1 MDHSLSKKTLVI
13 LLFSLIIVAITP
25 NPMTFAAISP
35 LEITVITNKA
45 NYQLRENVDVYGN
58 VTYNDV
64 LVDKGLAGIQVD
76 NPLGTFV
83 IRTRLVGPIGS
94 QAYPVQ
100 ITQVALSDM
109 YGNPLQTVVRPN
121 TSPPPTTYFA
131 IRVKNNGAYSKD
143 VLITGNIYDN
153 DSIPIGTIS
162 YATTL
167 VGYGWAN
174 VTQGIYIET
183 WAKTGTATIYANVFT
198 DWPQNRGYPICPEKN
213 ATFAIL
219 ESTYDES
226 LPGRAPQQTIQ
237 NGMYHTIF
245 RLSPEPRPGLYMVYA
260 TAYQPSSGW
269 ATDQASIA
277 TFHVLDVAAA
287 PRASFVIAPPK
298 ATINYVITFDAA
310 SSTPEG
316 YNQTMTNYK
325 WDFGDG
331 NTTTTGKTAH
341 HYYTSFGNYTVKLN
355 VTDSEGLWNT
365 TTKIAVIKIIHD
377 VAILNMSCLN
387 AVYSDWKTPVYVR
400 VKNRGTVPE
409 TFNVTVYAE
418 GRLGGTNRTSN
429 LAAYATSIINITWNT
444 AGLTLPINKTTPLT
458 NDTLTATADTV
469 LGETNT
475 ANNICTY
482 GPIQIRLLGDVNGD
496 RKINILDVVSVT
508 AVYGSK
514 VSYGNW
520 RVITVDLYP
529 DGKIDI
535 SDVVKVTAN
544 YGKKY

>member
-1 MDHSLSKKTLVI
+1 LSFKKVFIFLFLSVIVVTLP
-13 LLFSLIIVAITP
+13 SNLIA
-25 NPMTFAAISP
+25 FAVSP
-35 LEITVITNKA
+35 LNITLNTDKTYYI
-45 NYQLRENVDVYGN
+45 LRDNVDIYGN

-64 LVDKGLAGIQVD
+64 LVDKGLAGIQVND
-76 NPLGTFV
+76 PLGALFV

-94 QAYPVQ
+94 QTFPVQ
-100 ITQVALSDM
+100 ITQATLSDM

-121 TSPPPTTYFA
+121 TSSPPVTYFT
-131 IRVKNNGAYSKD
+131 IRVKNNGAYTTN

-162 YATTL
+162 YAMPL
-167 VGYGWAN
+167 VGHGWAN
-174 VTQGIYIET
+174 VTQGIYIAT
-183 WAKTGTATIYANVFT
+183 WAKTGTATIYANVYT
-198 DWPQNRGYPICPEKN
+198 DWPNNNGHPVCPEKN

-219 ESTYDES
+219 ESSYDES
-226 LPGRAPQQTIQ
+226 LPGQAPQQNIE
-237 NGMYHTIF
+237 NGTYHVIF
-245 RLSPEPRPGLYMVYA
+245 RLSPEPRPGTYEAYA

-269 ATDQASIA
+269 ATELPILK
-277 TFHVLDVAAA
+277 TFHVNSTSAA
-287 PRASFVIAPPK
+287 PRASFVIAPPR
-298 ATINYVITFDAA
+298 ATINYDITFDAA

-316 YNQTMTNYK
+316 FNQTITNYK

-331 NTTTTGKTAH
+331 NTTMTAKIVKH
-341 HYYTSFGNYTVKLN
+341 HYTSFGNYTVKLN

-387 AVYSDWKTPVYVR
+387 AVFSDWKTPVYVR

-418 GRLGGTNRTSN
+418 GHVGGTNRTNN
-429 LAAYATSIINITWNT
+429 LAAYATSIMNITWNT
-444 AGLTLPINKTTPLT
+444 AGLTLPINTTTPLT
-458 NDTLTATADTV
+458 NDILTAIADTV
-469 LGETNT
+469 SGETNT

-482 GPIQIRLLGDVNGD
+482 GLIQIRFLGDINGD
-496 RKINILDVVSVT
+496 RKLNILDLVSVT
-508 AVYGSK
+508 TVYGSK

-520 RVITVDLYP
+520 KVIVADLYP

-535 SDVVKVTAN
+535 SDIVKLTAN